1 MRPAEYE
8 WDERKRIANLGKHGL
23 DFRDVHRF
31 EWETAVTFVDDRRDY
46 GEIRYRAYGRLDGRV
61 CAIAFTIRGETAR
74 VISLRHTRPRETR
87 RHGF

>member
-1 MRPAEYE
+1 MTRAFE
-8 WDERKRIANLGKHGL
+8 WDERKRRTNRKKHGL
-23 DFRDVHRF
+23 DFGDVHRF

-46 GEIRYRAYGRLDGRV
+46 GEARYRAYGYLDGRLCSV
-61 CAIAFTIRGETAR
+61 TFTVRGETLR